1 MATAIAQTTTV
12 EKTSTTVGDRYMDYL
27 DLEAELWDYILG
39 NRTGSE
45 GRLHSRVN
53 RLRECSYDIASTR
66 IYKDIADVG
75 EFCLALLVILR
86 PSLIGHPKVNR

>member
-1 MATAIAQTTTV
+1 MATAIAQTTV

-27 DLEAELWDYILG
+27 DLEAELWDYILR

-53 RLRECSYDIASTR
+53 
-66 IYKDIADVG
+66 
-75 EFCLALLVILR
+75 
-86 PSLIGHPKVNR
+86 